1 MQKDNYEKI
10 ILTFDEWEREDKWI
24 IIKNIIDWTLDY
36 YKIPKKK

>member
-10 ILTFDEWEREDKWI
+10 ILTFDEWEKEDKWI

-36 YKIPKKK
+36 